1 MKKQMYS
8 IVFMLLLLALIS
20 ISAQAQNLPPSVF
33 LDSVDIR
40 NFPQVTIELST
51 WTSSGLELTNVNA
64 GDFEIQ
70 EDGGA
75 GISPTDLKIN
85 SLAPLS
91 VVLVMD
97 ISGSMGG
104 PPLEDA
110 KQAANRFLEKMD
122 PGDQV
127 ALIAFSDPV
136 DTDPDQINP
145 EREHPLVGNLEPIFD
160 SIEKLEAGGHT
171 HLYNAST
178 KAVNMLSNQPNG
190 HRAIL
195 LLTDGVND
203 PPDSGDPEEPI
214 ALAKQAR
221 IPFFII
227 GLGDDIDDDYLRR
240 LAIDTGGAFRAAP
253 SSSELSRL
261 FKEVA
266 TILKKQY
273 ILSYQSNLLA
283 DGAMH
288 VLTVSLDTP
297 YGKGS
302 ANIDVG
308 PFPMAL
314 EEEPTSLPAVQ
325 PTADAVLAPLPPPAS
340 NDCDFPLNFS
350 GQTYCLPWGWLLA
363 TALSLSLASLIYLRR
378 RGRRRKITP
387 KVCSQCG
394 FDMTG
399 KSGSCP
405 QCGGTKQLPKS

>member
-1 MKKQMYS
+1 MKKQIYS
-8 IVFMLLLLALIS
+8 IVFMLLILALIS
-20 ISAQAQNLPPSVF
+20 NSAQAQNLSPNIF

-51 WTSSGLELTNVNA
+51 WTSSGLVLSNINA
-64 GDFEIQ
+64 GDFVIQ

-75 GISPTDLKIN
+75 GIYPTDLKIN

-136 DTDPDQINP
+136 DTDPNQINP
-145 EREHPLVGNLEPIFD
+145 EREYPLVGNLEPIFD
-160 SIEKLEAGGHT
+160 SIESLKAGGHT
-171 HLYNAST
+171 QLYNAST
-178 KAVNMLSNQPNG
+178 KAVNLLSDQPDG

-195 LLTDGVND
+195 LLTDGIND

-214 ALAKQAR
+214 RLARQAR

-227 GLGDDIDDDYLRR
+227 GMGDDIDDAYLRR
-240 LAIDTGGAFRAAP
+240 LAVDTGGAFRTAP

-266 TILKKQY
+266 TVLKKQY
-273 ILSYQSNLLA
+273 ILSYQSNLPA
-283 DGAMH
+283 DGAIH
-288 VLTVSLDTP
+288 KLTVTLDTP
-297 YGKGS
+297 FGKGS
-302 ANIDVG
+302 ANIDAG

-314 EEEPTSLPAVQ
+314 KEEPTSTPALP
-325 PTADAVLAPLPPPAS
+325 PTAGTIPTPVLPTDL
-340 NDCDFPLNFS
+340 NNCGFPLSFS
-350 GQTYCLPWGWLLA
+350 GQIYCLPWGWLLA
-363 TALSLSLASLIYLRR
+363 TVLSLSLASLIYLRR
-378 RGRRRKITP
+378 RNRRRTITQ

-394 FDMTG
+394 FDMTS

-405 QCGGTKQLPKS
+405 QCGSIKQLPKP